1 MLHRMVVTTP
11 NFTTFNTSET
21 ALEAEVFR
29 VYGPNADLAKDVEI
43 ECISVSE
50 DSNINIIASNLTIG

>member
-29 VYGPNADLAKDVEI
+29 VFGPNADLAKDV
-43 ECISVSE
+43 
-50 DSNINIIASNLTIG
+50 